1 MYTYMHAF
9 ASVWS
14 SLRPEASQQGNLFI
28 EKHAFLALQ
37 QRNCSMTIILVI

>member
-14 SLRPEASQQGNLFI
+14 SLRPGASQQGNLFI
-28 EKHAFLALQ
+28 ENHAFLALQ
-37 QRNCSMTIILVI
+37 KKEL